1 MSAIGSA
8 HQTTSSGSPR
18 IAVVGAGLAG
28 LSAAWLLKQKYQVTL
43 FESHD
48 SPGMGVYTSDYHSNG
63 LSTRIDIPLRIFTQ
77 GYYPE
82 LFALYQHLGIEME
95 SSDHSSVYQSFDQ
108 NKRPNPFF
116 QYGNQKLFNKKI
128 SFLRKNS
135 LNLSGLSMVLA
146 HSRFYKQARID
157 LKDNRKNLACIT
169 FGQYLTQKKF
179 NENFIKQLLLP
190 ALSVTCTCDYK
201 DILNYPC
208 DLILEYLTCGVMSQG
223 IVRAKLG
230 VDGIVPKLT
239 QGYKVLCNEQVICVL
254 DNSTCSRSIKGQGI
268 QLTSKN
274 LKTEQTNQHHFDYVI
289 MATPANVT
297 QKILSAHASTL
308 QSTLLGDIPIQSST
322 MVLHTDTELV
332 YDAKKAA
339 PVSYIIDKTAQRP
352 STSVDLTKAFST
364 YKGQAPVY
372 QTWNILKAPK
382 QSKIISQADFTR
394 PLVTL
399 KSRQSVAQL
408 LKHNHSSAI
417 KICGS
422 YMANKIPLL
431 DAAVESSVKIAR
443 QLDCIIPW
451 HKELPA
457 EDDTAFDP
465 VLAF

>member
-1 MSAIGSA
+1 MSAIDSA

-43 FESHD
+43 FESHK
-48 SPGMGVYTSDYHSNG
+48 SPGMGVHTSDYHSNG
-63 LSTRIDIPLRIFTQ
+63 LKTRIDIPLRIFTQ

-95 SSDHSSVYQSFDQ
+95 SSDHSSVYQSFDR

-116 QYGNQKLFNKKI
+116 QYGNQKFFNKEF
-128 SFLRKNS
+128 SFLHKNS

-157 LKDNRKNLACIT
+157 FKENRKNLACIT

-179 NENFIKQLLLP
+179 NENFIKQLLMP
-190 ALSVTCTCDYK
+190 ALSVTCTCDYD

-208 DLILEYLTCGVMSQG
+208 DLILEYLTCGVMTQG

-254 DNSTCSRSIKGQGI
+254 DNSAHAQGI

-274 LKTEQTNQHHFDYVI
+274 LKTDKTNQHQFDYVI

-297 QKILSAHASTL
+297 QKILSAHSSTL

-382 QSKIISQADFTR
+382 QSEIISQADFSR

-399 KSRQSVAQL
+399 KSRQSVVQL
-408 LKHNHSSAI
+408 LEHNHTSAI

-451 HKELPA
+451 HKELTPEDAPVFEPA
-457 EDDTAFDP
+457 
-465 VLAF
+465 LAY

>member
-1 MSAIGSA
+1 MSAIDSA
-8 HQTTSSGSPR
+8 RQTTSSEPPR

-28 LSAAWLLKQKYQVTL
+28 LSVAWLLKQKYQVTL
-43 FESHD
+43 FESHET
-48 SPGMGVYTSDYHSNG
+48 PGMGVYTRDYHSNG

-82 LFALYQHLGIEME
+82 LFALYQHLDIEME
-95 SSDHSSVYQSFDQ
+95 SSDHSSVYQNFDQGQ

-116 QYGNQKLFNKKI
+116 QYGNQKVFNKKF
-128 SFLRKNS
+128 SFLHKNS

-146 HSRFYKQARID
+146 HSRFYKQANID
-157 LKDNRKNLACIT
+157 FKENRKNLACIT
-169 FGQYLTQKKF
+169 FGQYLIQKKF
-179 NENFIKQLLLP
+179 NDKFIKQLLLP
-190 ALSVTCTCDYK
+190 ALAVTCTCDYD

-208 DLILEYLTCGVMSQG
+208 DLIVEYLTCGVMNQG

-239 QGYKVLCNEQVICVL
+239 QGYDVLCNEKVICVL
-254 DNSTCSRSIKGQGI
+254 DNATNGQGI
-268 QLTSKN
+268 MLTSKN
-274 LKTEQTNQHHFDYVI
+274 LKTEKINQHAFDYVV

-297 QKILSAHASTL
+297 QEILSAHSSTV
-308 QSTLLGDIPIQSST
+308 QSTLLSDIPIQSST

-332 YDAKKAA
+332 YDAQKAA
-339 PVSYIIDKTAQRP
+339 PVSYIIDKTAPRP

-364 YKGQAPVY
+364 YKGQASVY

-382 QSKIISQADFTR
+382 QSSVISQADFTR

-399 KSRQSVAQL
+399 KSRQSVAEL
-408 LKHNHSSAI
+408 LKHNHTSAI

-431 DAAVESSVKIAR
+431 DAAVESSVKIAK

-451 HKELPA
+451 HEEVDP
-457 EDDTAFDP
+457 EEEITFDP
-465 VLAF
+465 ALAY

>member
-1 MSAIGSA
+1 MSAIDSA
-8 HQTTSSGSPR
+8 RQTTSSEPLR

-28 LSAAWLLKQKYQVTL
+28 LSVAWLLKQKYQVTL
-43 FESHD
+43 FESHE

-95 SSDHSSVYQSFDQ
+95 SSDHSSVYQNINQKSS
-108 NKRPNPFF
+108 RPNPFF
-116 QYGNQKLFNKKI
+116 QYGNQKIFNKNF
-128 SFLRKNS
+128 SFLNKNS
-135 LNLSGLSMVLA
+135 LNLPGLSMVLA
-146 HSRFYKQARID
+146 HSRFYKQANID
-157 LKDNRKNLACIT
+157 FKENRKNLACIT
-169 FGQYLTQKKF
+169 FGQYLIQKEF
-179 NENFIKQLLLP
+179 NDKFIKQLLLP
-190 ALSVTCTCDYK
+190 ALAVTCTCDYD

-230 VDGIVPKLT
+230 VDGIIPKLT

-254 DNSTCSRSIKGQGI
+254 DNPTNAQGI
-268 QLTSKN
+268 VLTSKN
-274 LKTEQTNQHHFDYVI
+274 LKNEKTNQHSFDYVV

-297 QKILSAHASTL
+297 QKILSAHSPTA
-308 QSTLLGDIPIQSST
+308 QSTLLSDIPIQSST
-322 MVLHTDTELV
+322 MVLHTDTQLV

-339 PVSYIIDKTAQRP
+339 PVSYIIDTTAPRP

-364 YKGQAPVY
+364 YKGQAPIY
-372 QTWNILKAPK
+372 QTWNIIKAPK
-382 QSKIISQADFTR
+382 QNSVISQAEFTR

-399 KSRQSVAQL
+399 KSRQSVAAL
-408 LKHNHSSAI
+408 LKHNHTSAI

-431 DAAVESSVKIAR
+431 DAAVESSVKIAQ
-443 QLDCIIPW
+443 QLNCIIPW
-451 HKELPA
+451 HEELAP
-457 EDDTAFDP
+457 EGDTVFDP
-465 VLAF
+465 ALAY